1 MKSSIRNLLLLALI
15 VLMSVPV
22 SAQTTASLTGTVTT
36 DGTPLPGVTVTI
48 SSPNMQGTRTT
59 TTGDAGGFNFAGIPA
74 GEYSVMFELAGMNN
88 VTRRVQIGP
97 GQTGRA
103 DADLRVSAVTESITV
118 TAAAPSVLETPTVS
132 QNIDHDLVEELPIA
146 RTVNAAALL
155 APGVTGN
162 TFSNNQF
169 SISGS
174 PGYDNLVMINGVVI
188 TEAVR
193 SQTLPLY
200 IEDAVQETTI
210 MTGGVSAEYGRFTG
224 GVVNS
229 ITKSGGNEFT
239 GSLRD
244 SFTNPSWSEENPIQ
258 VTNNT
263 QNTDVLGQ
271 VWEATLGGFVL
282 RDRLWFFLAGR
293 DTESDNP
300 VSTRV
305 VPGSTTSLSSSSV
318 TTETRYEVKLTGQV
332 TSKHSLMGSYFKS
345 DLEATN
351 TQFTAVSYDLESLT
365 DRTDPRDLRTAR
377 YNGILTNNF
386 MVEAQYTA
394 MKWGVGHGSGSK
406 FTDVIRGSIVRN
418 LSDSNARWN
427 SPTFCGVCDKETRS
441 NDSQLVKGNYFLSSQ
456 NLGNHNFVAG
466 GERFAEHRYANN
478 YQSGSNFRVFVNGA
492 TRMADGRIAPV
503 VNPGAN
509 PAGVTSGSTAFF
521 VHTPINQLQ
530 MNESD
535 LRTDSYFVNDRWDL
549 NEHFTFN
556 LGVRYDRNNAV
567 DSSGNVVSDDSK
579 FSPRLSAT
587 YDLFGNGR
595 HRVTASYSDYASRIV
610 EGPATGQASAGTAAY
625 IYYAYNGPAIN
636 PAGTPA
642 NQLVDTH
649 AALQIMFDW
658 LNAQCNAQGQCGT
671 ANAANI
677 ANLSHSIP
685 GYSVKI
691 GEGLSSPYV
700 REITL
705 GYGTQLFSNA
715 FFRVDLIARDWDD
728 FYAYRI
734 DRTTP
739 RVTNPFG
746 KSNDVAVVENTND
759 IVREYRGAQFQA
771 AWRPRRFN
779 FGLNYTYAT
788 LEGNDDQ
795 ENATSGVIGN
805 SPSDIYYPELSNF
818 ARNKPHGYL
827 ASDQRHR
834 ARAWAGYDVPMP
846 DFLGRL
852 NVSVLQSFD
861 SGVPYSAA
869 ANINITSLRPCSAGV
884 CTGLLEGV
892 NPQYAS
898 PTGQVAYYFS
908 DRGEFRLD
916 DISSTDVALNYNF
929 PIGRFELFAQGEALN
944 VFNRQ
949 TATVVNTT
957 VTQQKVFN
965 PFTESPQECTM
976 AKIGLDP
983 SATRPSNYNT
993 LCSNAGFHYTLG
1005 PNFGKPTSATASIPG
1020 NAFTSNFQVAR
1031 TYRFS
1036 VGFRF

>member
-15 VLMSVPV
+15 VLMSVTTV

-36 DGTPLPGVTVTI
+36 DGTALPGVTVTI

-59 TTGDAGGFNFAGIPA
+59 TTGEAGGYNFAGIPA
-74 GEYSVMFELAGMNN
+74 GEYSVVFELAGMNN
-88 VTRRVQIGP
+88 ITRRVQIGP

-118 TAAAPSVLETPTVS
+118 TAAAPSVLETPTVA
-132 QNIDHDLVEELPIA
+132 QNISQDLVEELPIA

-174 PGYDNLVMINGVVI
+174 PGYDNLVMVNGVVI

-229 ITKSGGNEFT
+229 ITKSGGNEFS

-244 SFTNPSWSEENPIQ
+244 SFTNPTWTEENPIQ
-258 VTNNT
+258 VRNNT
-263 QNTDVLGQ
+263 RNVDVLGQ
-271 VWEATLGGFVL
+271 VWEATLGGYVM

-293 DTESDNP
+293 DTESDSP
-300 VSTRV
+300 ISTRP
-305 VPGSTTSLSSSSV
+305 VPGSGGVSLSASSV
-318 TTETRYEVKLTGQV
+318 TTETRYEVKLTGQA
-332 TSKHSLMGSYFKS
+332 TPKHSLMASYFKS
-345 DLEATN
+345 DQEATN
-351 TQFTAVSYDLESLT
+351 TQFTTVSYDLDSLT
-365 DRTDPRDLRTAR
+365 DRTDPRELKTAR
-377 YNGILTNNF
+377 YNGIFTNNF
-386 MVEAQYTA
+386 MLEAQYTG
-394 MKWGVGHGSGSK
+394 MEWGVGWGSGSK
-406 FTDVIRGSIVRN
+406 FTDLIRGTIVRN

-441 NDSQLVKGNYFLSSQ
+441 NDSQLIKGNYFLSSQ
-456 NLGNHNFVAG
+456 SLGNHNFVLG
-466 GERFAEHRYANN
+466 GERFSEHRFANN

-492 TRMADGRIAPV
+492 ILMPNGSIAPV
-503 VNPGAN
+503 VRPGAS

-521 VHTPINQLQ
+521 VYTSIDELQ
-530 MNESD
+530 KNESD
-535 LRTDSYFVNDRWDL
+535 LQTDSFFINDRWDL
-549 NEHFTFN
+549 NDHWTFN
-556 LGVRYDRNNAV
+556 LGVRHDANNAI
-567 DSSGNVVSDDSK
+567 DSSGNTVSDDSK

-595 HRVTASYSDYASRIV
+595 HRITASYSDYASRIV
-610 EGPATGQASAGTAAY
+610 EGPATGQASAGSPAY
-625 IYYAYNGPAIN
+625 IYYGYNGPEIN
-636 PAGTPA
+636 PTGTPTD
-642 NQLVDTH
+642 QLIDTH

-658 LNAQCNAQGQCGT
+658 LNAQCNAAGQCGVDNP
-671 ANAANI
+671 ANV
-677 ANLSHSIP
+677 ANLSHGIP
-685 GYSVKI
+685 GYSTRI
-691 GEGLSSPYV
+691 GGDLASPYV
-700 REITL
+700 REMTL
-705 GYGTQLFSNA
+705 GYGTQILSNA
-715 FFRVDLIARDWDD
+715 FVRVDLVARDWDD
-728 FYAYRI
+728 FYASRI

-746 KSNDVAVVENTND
+746 LSNDVAVVENTSD
-759 IVREYRGAQFQA
+759 ITREYRGVQLQA

-779 FGLNYTYAT
+779 LGLNYTYAT
-788 LEGNDDQ
+788 LKGNDEQ

-805 SPSDIYYPELSNF
+805 NPSAMYYPELRNF
-818 ARNKPHGYL
+818 KQNLPEGYL
-827 ASDQRHR
+827 SSDQRHK
-834 ARAWAGYDVPMP
+834 ARAWVGYDVPMP
-846 DFLGRL
+846 EFIGRL

-861 SGVPYSAA
+861 SGTPYSAVG
-869 ANINITSLRPCSAGV
+869 NINITSYRPA
-884 CTGLLEGV
+884 LLEGV
-892 NPQYAS
+892 NPAYAS
-898 PTGQVAYYFS
+898 PTGSVQYYFS
-908 DRGEFRLD
+908 DRGAFRLD

-929 PIGRFELFAQGEALN
+929 PIGRFEIFAQGEALN
-944 VFNRQ
+944 VFNRK

-957 VTQQKVFN
+957 VTQTKVFN
-965 PFTESPQECTM
+965 PFTDTPQECTM
-976 AKIGLDP
+976 TKLGLDP
-983 SATRPSNYNT
+983 SATRPTNYNT
-993 LCSNAGFHYTLG
+993 LCANAGYNWTKG
-1005 PNFGKPTSATASIPG
+1005 PNFGLPTAATASIPA
-1020 NAFTSNFQVAR
+1020 NAFTSNYQVAR

>member
-1 MKSSIRNLLLLALI
+1 MKLNIRNLMLLALI
-15 VLMSVPV
+15 VLMSAATV

-36 DGTPLPGVTVTI
+36 DGAPLPGVTVTI

-74 GEYSVMFELAGMNN
+74 GEYAVQFELAGMSNA
-88 VTRRVQIGP
+88 TRRVQVGP

-132 QNIDHDLVEELPIA
+132 QNISQELVEELPIA

-229 ITKSGGNEFT
+229 ITKSGGNEFS

-244 SFTNPSWSEENPIQ
+244 SFTNPTWSEENPVQI
-258 VTNNT
+258 TNNT

-293 DTESDNP
+293 DTESDSP
-300 VSTRV
+300 VSTRP

-345 DLEATN
+345 DQTATN
-351 TQFTAVSYDLESLT
+351 TQFTTLSYDLASLT
-365 DRTDPRDLRTAR
+365 DRTDPRELRTAR

-386 MVEAQYTA
+386 MVEAQYNA

-406 FTDVIRGSIVRN
+406 FTDLIKGTIVRN

-441 NDSQLVKGNYFLSSQ
+441 NDSQLLKANYFLSSQ

-466 GERFAEHRYANN
+466 GERFSEHRFANN

-492 TRMADGRIAPV
+492 SLLANGDIAPV
-503 VNPGAN
+503 VNPG
-509 PAGVTSGSTAFF
+509 PTPGGVTSGSTAFF
-521 VHTPINQLQ
+521 VHTSIAQLQ
-530 MNESD
+530 ANESD
-535 LRTDSYFVNDRWDL
+535 LRTDSFFVNDRWDL

-556 LGVRYDRNNAV
+556 VGLRYDRNNAI
-567 DSSGNVVSDDSK
+567 DSSGNAVSDDSK

-587 YDLFGNGR
+587 YDIFGNGR
-595 HRVTASYSDYASRIV
+595 HRVTASFSDYASRIV
-610 EGPATGQASAGTAAY
+610 EGPATGQASAGAPAY

-636 PAGTPA
+636 PTGTPA
-642 NQLVDTH
+642 DQLVNTH

-658 LNAQCNAQGQCGT
+658 LNAQCNAQGQCGVNNP
-671 ANAANI
+671 ANVAA
-677 ANLSHSIP
+677 LSHSIP
-685 GYSVKI
+685 GYSTVI
-691 GEGLSSPYV
+691 GEQLASPYV
-700 REITL
+700 REVTL

-715 FFRVDLIARDWDD
+715 FLRFDLVARNWDD
-728 FYAYRI
+728 FYASRI
-734 DRTTP
+734 DASTP

-746 KSNDVAVVENTND
+746 KQNDVAVVENTSD
-759 IVREYRGAQFQA
+759 ITREYRGLQFQA

-779 FGLNYTYAT
+779 LGLNYTYST
-788 LEGNDDQ
+788 LEGNDEQ

-805 SPSDIYYPELSNF
+805 NPSAMYYPELRNF
-818 ARNKPHGYL
+818 ERNMPQGYL
-827 ASDQRHR
+827 ASDQRHK
-834 ARAWAGYDVPMP
+834 ARAWVGYDVPMP
-846 DFLGRL
+846 EFIGRL

-861 SGVPYSAA
+861 SGTPYSAVG
-869 ANINITSLRPCSAGV
+869 NINISSFRPFDAATGKWG
-884 CTGLLEGV
+884 GLLEGV
-892 NPQYAS
+892 NPAYAS
-898 PTGQVAYYFS
+898 PTGSVQYFFS

-916 DISSTDVALNYNF
+916 DVSSTDVALNYSF
-929 PIGRFELFAQGEALN
+929 PISRFEIFAQGEALN

-957 VTQQKVFN
+957 VTQVAAFN
-965 PFTESPQECTM
+965 PFTTQPIECTQ
-976 AKIGLDP
+976 ALAGTP
-983 SATRPSNYNT
+983 GRPT
-993 LCSNAGFHYTLG
+993 NAQCVAAGAHWIKG
-1005 PNFGKPTSATASIPG
+1005 ANFGKPTAATASIPA
-1020 NAFTSNFQVAR
+1020 NAFTSNFQTAR